1 MARNMV
7 KYYWKT
13 VHTFVR
19 VAFGDI
25 TDIVNRF
32 SSSWLPPFWYFFFF
46 FWRFMFLLIF
56 LCFLELFL
64 HGAGCGIPRESFWL
78 HLCNKVP
85 PWNLK

>member
-32 SSSWLPPFWYFFFF
+32 SSSCLPPCWYFFFF
-46 FWRFMFLLIF
+46 FLEIHVFIDFFMSLGIISPWGRMWDTTRKFL
-56 LCFLELFL
+56 
-64 HGAGCGIPRESFWL
+64 ASF
-78 HLCNKVP
+78 V
-85 PWNLK
+85 